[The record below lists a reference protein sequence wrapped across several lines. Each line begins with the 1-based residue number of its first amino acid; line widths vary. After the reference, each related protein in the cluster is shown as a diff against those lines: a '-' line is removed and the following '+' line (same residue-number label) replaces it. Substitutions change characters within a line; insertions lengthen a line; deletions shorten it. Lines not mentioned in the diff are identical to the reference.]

1 MKILLTGGTG
11 FIGKKLV
18 KYFLNKGYQ
27 INILTRNL
35 KGRNNKKNLKFFK
48 WNPKQKMVDFESIK
62 GVNVIINLSGKNIFS
77 FWSKKNKNEILSSR
91 TDSIKTLNKLIFKN
105 DKLEHIISASATG
118 IYFNDSFNIQDEFSK
133 TNSKSFLGKV
143 VQNWEKEIDKIS
155 NGNIVLT
162 KLRIGIV
169 FSKDGGF
176 LKKLFFL
183 NGLRIN
189 PLIDRGN
196 QWQSWIHIDDL
207 VRATQFIINNKLNG
221 VINLVSP
228 NPSTNHDIS
237 LKIIKLNKQPFFS
250 FSIPSFLARAPFKF
264 IGITQFFNEIIM
276 NNQKVFPKK
285 LIDSGFV
292 FKFENLKKIVTF

>member
-48 WNPKQKMVDFESIK
+48 WNPKEKMVDFESIK
-62 GVNVIINLSGKNIFS
+62 GVKVIINLSGKNIFS

-91 TDSIKTLNKLIFKN
+91 IDSIKTLNKLIFKN

-118 IYFNDSFNIQDEFSK
+118 IYFNDSFNTQDEFSK

-143 VQNWEKEIDKIS
+143 VHKWEMEIDKIS
-155 NGNIVLT
+155 NGKIVLT

-169 FSKDGGF
+169 FSKYGGF

-183 NGLRIN
+183 NDLRIN

-207 VRATQFIINNKLNG
+207 ARATQFIINKKLNG

-228 NPSTNHDIS
+228 NPCSNYDIS
-237 LKIIKLNKQPFFS
+237 LKIIELNKQPFFS
-250 FSIPSFLARAPFKF
+250 FSIPSFIARAPFKF
-264 IGITQFFNEIIM
+264 MGITQFFNEIIM

>member
-91 TDSIKTLNKLIFKN
+91 IDSIKTLNKLIFKN

-118 IYFNDSFNIQDEFSK
+118 IYFKDSFNIQDEFSK
-133 TNSKSFLGKV
+133 INSKSFLGKV
-143 VQNWEKEIDKIS
+143 VHNWEMEIDKIS

-207 VRATQFIINNKLNG
+207 VSATQYIINKKLNG

-228 NPSTNHDIS
+228 NPCTNHDIS

>member
-48 WNPKQKMVDFESIK
+48 WNPKEKMVDFESIK

-176 LKKLFFL
+176 LKNLFFL
-183 NGLRIN
+183 NDLRIN

-196 QWQSWIHIDDL
+196 QLQSWIHIDDL
-207 VRATQFIINNKLNG
+207 VRATQFIINKKLNG

-228 NPSTNHDIS
+228 NPCTNYDIS

-250 FSIPSFLARAPFKF
+250 FSIPSSLAIVPFKLM
-264 IGITQFFNEIIM
+264 GITQFFNEIIM

>member
-91 TDSIKTLNKLIFKN
+91 IDSIKTLNKLIFKN

-118 IYFNDSFNIQDEFSK
+118 IYFKDSFNIQDEFSK
-133 TNSKSFLGKV
+133 TNPKSFLGNV
-143 VQNWEKEIDKIS
+143 VHNWEMEIDKIS

-207 VRATQFIINNKLNG
+207 ARATQFIINKKLNG

-228 NPSTNHDIS
+228 NPCTNHDIS

>member
-48 WNPKQKMVDFESIK
+48 WNPKEKMVDFESIK

-133 TNSKSFLGKV
+133 INSKSFLGKV

-176 LKKLFFL
+176 LKNLFFL
-183 NGLRIN
+183 NDLRIN

-196 QWQSWIHIDDL
+196 QLQSWIHIDDL
-207 VRATQFIINNKLNG
+207 VRATQFIINKKLNG

-228 NPSTNHDIS
+228 NPCTNYDIS

-250 FSIPSFLARAPFKF
+250 FSIPSSLAIVPFKLM
-264 IGITQFFNEIIM
+264 GITQFFNEIIM

>member
-77 FWSKKNKNEILSSR
+77 FWSKKIKNEILSSR
-91 TDSIKTLNKLIFKN
+91 IDSIKTLNKLIFKN

-118 IYFNDSFNIQDEFSK
+118 IYFKDSFNIQDEFSK
-133 TNSKSFLGKV
+133 INSKSFLGKV
-143 VQNWEKEIDKIS
+143 VHNWEMEIDKIS

-228 NPSTNHDIS
+228 NPCTNHDIS

>member
-91 TDSIKTLNKLIFKN
+91 IDSIKTLNKLIFKN

-118 IYFNDSFNIQDEFSK
+118 IYFKDSFNIQDEFSK
-133 TNSKSFLGKV
+133 INSKSFLGKV
-143 VQNWEKEIDKIS
+143 VHNWEMEIDKIS

-207 VRATQFIINNKLNG
+207 VRATQFIINKKLNG

-228 NPSTNHDIS
+228 NPCTNHDIS

>member
-11 FIGKKLV
+11 LIGKKLV

-48 WNPKQKMVDFESIK
+48 WNPKEKMVDYESIK

-91 TDSIKTLNKLIFKN
+91 IDSIKTLNKLIFKN

-118 IYFNDSFNIQDEFSK
+118 IYFKDSFDIQDEFSK
-133 TNSKSFLGKV
+133 TNSKTFLGKV
-143 VQNWEKEIDKIS
+143 VHKWEMEIDKIS
-155 NGNIVLT
+155 NGKIVLT

-169 FSKDGGF
+169 FSKYGGF

-183 NGLRIN
+183 NDLRIN

-207 VRATQFIINNKLNG
+207 ARATQFIINKKLNG

-228 NPSTNHDIS
+228 NPCTNYDIS

-250 FSIPSFLARAPFKF
+250 FSIPSFLARAPFKLM
-264 IGITQFFNEIIM
+264 GITQFFNEIIL

>member
-48 WNPKQKMVDFESIK
+48 WNPKEKMVDFESIK

-133 TNSKSFLGKV
+133 INSKSFLGKV

-207 VRATQFIINNKLNG
+207 VRATQFIINKKLNG

-228 NPSTNHDIS
+228 NPCTNYDIS

-250 FSIPSFLARAPFKF
+250 FSIPSSLAIVPFKLM
-264 IGITQFFNEIIM
+264 GVTQFFNEIIM

>member
-48 WNPKQKMVDFESIK
+48 WNPKEKMVDFESIK

-176 LKKLFFL
+176 LKNLFFL
-183 NGLRIN
+183 NDLRIN

-196 QWQSWIHIDDL
+196 QLQSWIHIDDL
-207 VRATQFIINNKLNG
+207 VRATQFIINKKLNG

-228 NPSTNHDIS
+228 NPCTNYDIS

-250 FSIPSFLARAPFKF
+250 FSIPSSLAIVPFKLM
-264 IGITQFFNEIIM
+264 GVTQFFNEIIM

>member
-48 WNPKQKMVDFESIK
+48 WNPKEKMVDFESIK
-62 GVNVIINLSGKNIFS
+62 GVKVIINLSGKNIFS

-91 TDSIKTLNKLIFKN
+91 IDSIKTLNKLIFKN

-118 IYFNDSFNIQDEFSK
+118 IYFKDSFNIQDEFSK

-143 VQNWEKEIDKIS
+143 VHKWEMEIDKIS

-169 FSKDGGF
+169 FSKYGGF

-183 NGLRIN
+183 NDLRIN

-207 VRATQFIINNKLNG
+207 ARATQFIINKKLNG

-228 NPSTNHDIS
+228 NPCTNYDIS

-250 FSIPSFLARAPFKF
+250 FSIPSFIARAPFKF
-264 IGITQFFNEIIM
+264 MGITQFFNEIIM

>member
-11 FIGKKLV
+11 FIGKKLTQ
-18 KYFLNKGYQ
+18 YFLNNGHQ

-35 KGRNNKKNLKFFK
+35 KGKNNKKNLKFFK
-48 WNPKQKMVDFESIK
+48 WNPKEKKVDFESIE

-91 TDSIKTLNKLIFKN
+91 IDSVKTLNKLIYKN
-105 DKLEHIISASATG
+105 DKLKHVISASATG
-118 IYFNDSFNIQDEFSK
+118 IYFNDSSNVQDEFSK
-133 TNSKSFLGKV
+133 TNTKSFLGKV
-143 VQNWEKEIDKIS
+143 VDNWEMELNKIS
-155 NGNIVLT
+155 HKDIILT

-176 LKKLFFL
+176 LKKLLFL
-183 NGLRIN
+183 NYLRVN
-189 PLIDRGN
+189 PLISRGN

-207 VRATQFIINNKLNG
+207 VHATQFIISKKLNG

-228 NPSTNHDIS
+228 NPCTNQDIS
-237 LKIIKLNKQPFFS
+237 LKIIKLYKKPFFS
-250 FSIPSFLARAPFKF
+250 FSIPSYIAKIPFQL
-264 IGITQFFNEIIM
+264 IGISDFFNEIIM

-285 LIDSGFV
+285 LIESGFV
-292 FKFENLKKIVTF
+292 FKFENLKKIMTF

>member
-91 TDSIKTLNKLIFKN
+91 IDSIKTLNKLIFKN

-118 IYFNDSFNIQDEFSK
+118 IYFKDSFNIQDESSK
-133 TNSKSFLGKV
+133 INSKSFLGKV
-143 VQNWEKEIDKIS
+143 VHNWEMEIDKIS

-207 VRATQFIINNKLNG
+207 VSATQYIINKKLNG

-228 NPSTNHDIS
+228 NPCTNHDIS

>member
-48 WNPKQKMVDFESIK
+48 WNPKEKMVDFESIK

-183 NGLRIN
+183 NDLRIN

-196 QWQSWIHIDDL
+196 QLQSWIHIDDL
-207 VRATQFIINNKLNG
+207 VRATQFIINKKLNG

-228 NPSTNHDIS
+228 NPCTNYDIS

-250 FSIPSFLARAPFKF
+250 FSIPSSLAIVPFKLM
-264 IGITQFFNEIIM
+264 GVTQFFNEIIM

>member
-48 WNPKQKMVDFESIK
+48 WNPKEKMVDFESIK

-176 LKKLFFL
+176 LKNLFFL
-183 NGLRIN
+183 NDLRIN

-196 QWQSWIHIDDL
+196 QLQSWIHIDDL
-207 VRATQFIINNKLNG
+207 VLATQFIINKKLNG

-228 NPSTNHDIS
+228 NPCTNYDIS

-250 FSIPSFLARAPFKF
+250 FSIPSFIARAPFKF
-264 IGITQFFNEIIM
+264 MGITQFFNEIIM

>member
-91 TDSIKTLNKLIFKN
+91 IDSIKTLNKLIFKN

-118 IYFNDSFNIQDEFSK
+118 IYFKDSFNIQDEFSK
-133 TNSKSFLGKV
+133 INSKSFLGKV
-143 VQNWEKEIDKIS
+143 VHN
-155 NGNIVLT
+155 
-162 KLRIGIV
+162 
-169 FSKDGGF
+169 
-176 LKKLFFL
+176 
-183 NGLRIN
+183 
-189 PLIDRGN
+189 
-196 QWQSWIHIDDL
+196 
-207 VRATQFIINNKLNG
+207 
-221 VINLVSP
+221 
-228 NPSTNHDIS
+228 
-237 LKIIKLNKQPFFS
+237 
-250 FSIPSFLARAPFKF
+250 
-264 IGITQFFNEIIM
+264 
-276 NNQKVFPKK
+276 
-285 LIDSGFV
+285 
-292 FKFENLKKIVTF
+292 

>member
-48 WNPKQKMVDFESIK
+48 WNPKEKMVDFESIK

-91 TDSIKTLNKLIFKN
+91 IDSIKTLNKLIFKN

-118 IYFNDSFNIQDEFSK
+118 IYFKDSFNTQDEFSK

-143 VQNWEKEIDKIS
+143 VHKWEMEIDKIS
-155 NGNIVLT
+155 NGKIVLT

-169 FSKDGGF
+169 FSKYGGF

-183 NGLRIN
+183 NDLRIN

-207 VRATQFIINNKLNG
+207 ARATQFIINKKLNG

-228 NPSTNHDIS
+228 NPCTNYDIS

-250 FSIPSFLARAPFKF
+250 FSIPSFIARAPFKF
-264 IGITQFFNEIIM
+264 MGITQFFNEIIM

>member
-27 INILTRNL
+27 INILTINL

-91 TDSIKTLNKLIFKN
+91 IDSIKTLNKLIFKN

-118 IYFNDSFNIQDEFSK
+118 IYFKDSFNIQDEFSK
-133 TNSKSFLGKV
+133 INSKSFLGKV
-143 VQNWEKEIDKIS
+143 VHNWEMEIDKIS

-228 NPSTNHDIS
+228 NPCTNHDIS

-292 FKFENLKKIVTF
+292 FKFENLKKL

>member
-118 IYFNDSFNIQDEFSK
+118 IYFKDSFNIQDEFSK
-133 TNSKSFLGKV
+133 INSKSFLGKV
-143 VQNWEKEIDKIS
+143 VHNWEMEIDKIS

>member
-91 TDSIKTLNKLIFKN
+91 IDSIKTLNKLIFKN

-118 IYFNDSFNIQDEFSK
+118 IYFKDSFNIQDEFSK
-133 TNSKSFLGKV
+133 INSKSFLGKV
-143 VQNWEKEIDKIS
+143 VHNWEMEIDKIS
-155 NGNIVLT
+155 NANIVLT

-207 VRATQFIINNKLNG
+207 VSATQYIINKKLNG

-228 NPSTNHDIS
+228 NPCTNHDIS
-237 LKIIKLNKQPFFS
+237 LKIIKLNKQPIFS

-292 FKFENLKKIVTF
+292 FKIENLKKIVTF

>member
-48 WNPKQKMVDFESIK
+48 WNPKEKKVDFESIK

-176 LKKLFFL
+176 LKNLFFL
-183 NGLRIN
+183 NDLRIN

-196 QWQSWIHIDDL
+196 QLQSWIHIDDL
-207 VRATQFIINNKLNG
+207 VRATQFIINKKLNG

-228 NPSTNHDIS
+228 NPCTNYDIS

-250 FSIPSFLARAPFKF
+250 FSIPSSLAIVPFKLM
-264 IGITQFFNEIIM
+264 GVTQFFNEIIM

>member
-207 VRATQFIINNKLNG
+207 VRATQFIINKKLNG

-228 NPSTNHDIS
+228 NPCTNYDIS

-250 FSIPSFLARAPFKF
+250 FSIPSSLAIVPFKLM
-264 IGITQFFNEIIM
+264 GITQFFNEIIM

>member
-48 WNPKQKMVDFESIK
+48 WNPKEKMVDFESIK

-91 TDSIKTLNKLIFKN
+91 IDSIKTLNKLIFKN

-118 IYFNDSFNIQDEFSK
+118 IYFKDSFNIQDEFSK

-143 VQNWEKEIDKIS
+143 VHNWEMEIDKIS

-207 VRATQFIINNKLNG
+207 ARATQFIINKKLNG

-228 NPSTNHDIS
+228 NPCTNHDIS

>member
-48 WNPKQKMVDFESIK
+48 WNPKEKMVDFESIK

-91 TDSIKTLNKLIFKN
+91 IDSIKTLNKLIFKN

-118 IYFNDSFNIQDEFSK
+118 IYFKDSLNIQDEFSK
-133 TNSKSFLGKV
+133 QNSKSFLGKV
-143 VQNWEKEIDKIS
+143 VQNWEMEIDKIS

-176 LKKLFFL
+176 LKNLFFL
-183 NGLRIN
+183 NDLRMN

-207 VRATQFIINNKLNG
+207 VRATQFIIKKKLNG

-228 NPSTNHDIS
+228 NPCTNYDIS

-250 FSIPSFLARAPFKF
+250 FSIPSFLARVPFKLM
-264 IGITQFFNEIIM
+264 GITQFFNEIIM

>member
-48 WNPKQKMVDFESIK
+48 WNPKQKTVDFDSIK

-91 TDSIKTLNKLIFKN
+91 IDSIKTLNKLIFKN

-118 IYFNDSFNIQDEFSK
+118 IYFKDSFNIQDEFSK
-133 TNSKSFLGKV
+133 INSKSFLGKV
-143 VQNWEKEIDKIS
+143 VHNWEMEIDKIS

-250 FSIPSFLARAPFKF
+250 FSIPSFLARAPFKLM
-264 IGITQFFNEIIM
+264 GITQFFNEIIM

>member
-11 FIGKKLV
+11 FIGKKLTQ
-18 KYFLNKGYQ
+18 YFLNNGHQ

-35 KGRNNKKNLKFFK
+35 KGKNNKKNLKFFK
-48 WNPKQKMVDFESIK
+48 WNPKEKKVDFESIE

-91 TDSIKTLNKLIFKN
+91 IDSVKTLNRLIYKN
-105 DKLEHIISASATG
+105 DKLKHVISASATG
-118 IYFNDSFNIQDEFSK
+118 IYFNDSSNVQDEFSK
-133 TNSKSFLGKV
+133 TNTKSFLGKV
-143 VQNWEKEIDKIS
+143 VDNWEMELNKIS
-155 NGNIVLT
+155 HKDIILT

-176 LKKLFFL
+176 LKKLLFL
-183 NGLRIN
+183 NYLRVN
-189 PLIDRGN
+189 PLISRGN

-207 VRATQFIINNKLNG
+207 VHATQFIISKKLNG

-228 NPSTNHDIS
+228 NPCTNQDIS
-237 LKIIKLNKQPFFS
+237 LKIIKLYKKPFFS
-250 FSIPSFLARAPFKF
+250 FSIPSYIAKIPFQL
-264 IGITQFFNEIIM
+264 IGISDFFNEIIM

-285 LIDSGFV
+285 LIESGFV
-292 FKFENLKKIVTF
+292 FKFENLKKIMTF

>member
-91 TDSIKTLNKLIFKN
+91 IDSIKTLNKLIFKN

-118 IYFNDSFNIQDEFSK
+118 IYFKDSFNIQDEFSK

-207 VRATQFIINNKLNG
+207 VRATQFIINKKLNG

-228 NPSTNHDIS
+228 NPCTNYDIS

>member
-48 WNPKQKMVDFESIK
+48 WNPKEKMVDFESIK

-91 TDSIKTLNKLIFKN
+91 IDSIKTLNKLIFKN

-118 IYFNDSFNIQDEFSK
+118 IYFKDSFKIQDEFSK
-133 TNSKSFLGKV
+133 INSKSFLGKV
-143 VQNWEKEIDKIS
+143 VHNWEMEIDKIS

-176 LKKLFFL
+176 LKNLFFL
-183 NGLRIN
+183 NDLRTN

-207 VRATQFIINNKLNG
+207 VRATQFIINKKLNG

-228 NPSTNHDIS
+228 NPCTNYDIS

-250 FSIPSFLARAPFKF
+250 FSIPSSFAIVPFKLM
-264 IGITQFFNEIIM
+264 GITQFFNEIIM

>member
-48 WNPKQKMVDFESIK
+48 WNPKEKMVDFESIK

-176 LKKLFFL
+176 LKNLFFL
-183 NGLRIN
+183 NDLRIN
-189 PLIDRGN
+189 PLIDRGK
-196 QWQSWIHIDDL
+196 QLQSWIHIDDL
-207 VRATQFIINNKLNG
+207 VRATQFIINKKLNG

-228 NPSTNHDIS
+228 NPCTNYDIS

-250 FSIPSFLARAPFKF
+250 FSIPSSLAIVPFKLM
-264 IGITQFFNEIIM
+264 GVTQFFNEIIM